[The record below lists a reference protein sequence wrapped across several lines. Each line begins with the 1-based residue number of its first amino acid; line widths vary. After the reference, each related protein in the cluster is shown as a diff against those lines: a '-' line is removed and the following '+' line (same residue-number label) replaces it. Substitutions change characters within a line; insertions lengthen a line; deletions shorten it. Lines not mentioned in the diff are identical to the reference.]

1 MQACINLS
9 LGLIKSDD
17 LLSFHIGYK
26 SDNHLS
32 NQSGSQHYKEVY
44 NEELLLGFRINA
56 DLGSFAPSKII
67 TAQLD
72 LINGPFIVGI
82 DFCAEVE
89 VVSVGPHDSKVISVY
104 RPILD
109 QLTQN
114 IHYNVDNDDDQI
126 H

>member
-1 MQACINLS
+1 M
-9 LGLIKSDD
+9 GLIKSDN

-32 NQSGSQHYKEVY
+32 NQSGSQHYKEVD
-44 NEELLLGFRINA
+44 NEVLLLGFRINA

-67 TAQLD
+67 TALLD